1 MTVPFLTTSDITKAV
16 GVHVNTVRLYE
27 EWGFLPP
34 VTRAANGYRQ
44 FTQRHLNQIRL
55 TRLALVGPYPGSK
68 QPVLDLVRCGAAGDL
83 GGALEHAY
91 HYLAQ
96 IRAERVRA
104 ETATMLLE
112 HWLKGATISATH
124 QPLTIKQ
131 AAKLVGM
138 HMDTLRS
145 WERNGLLTIPRHPD
159 NQYRQYGANEIARIR
174 VIRMLRDAGYS
185 TMTILRLIQHI
196 DQHGSDI
203 DVWRILNTPTPQ
215 EEVFSASDQYM
226 TTIAAQEQRA
236 LDIIKLIE
244 TQISQA

>member
-1 MTVPFLTTSDITKAV
+1 MASPFLTTSDIAKAV

-34 VTRAANGYRQ
+34 VTRAANGYRR

-55 TRLALVGPYPGSK
+55 ARLALVGPYPGGK
-68 QPVLDLVRCGAAGDL
+68 QPVLDLVMCGAAADL

-91 HYLAQ
+91 RYLAQ
-96 IRAERVRA
+96 IRAERARA

-112 HWLKGATISATH
+112 HWIKGSTISTTH
-124 QPLTIKQ
+124 RPLTIKQ
-131 AAKLVGM
+131 AAKLVGV
-138 HMDTLRS
+138 HTDTLRS
-145 WERNGLLTIPRHPD
+145 WERNGLLTVPRHPD

-185 TMTILRLIQHI
+185 TMAILRLMQHI

-203 DVWRILNTPTPQ
+203 DVWGILNTPNPQ

-226 TTIAAQEQRA
+226 TTLAAQEQRA
-236 LDIIKLIE
+236 LDIIELIE